1 MESPPKR
8 MTRARAAAKATEP
21 RAKSTKI
28 VTAASKAKTT
38 AAQTTKAMVAKRKAP
53 ADESDDEDEIA
64 QLDVT
69 TTRKP
74 TTRGRP
80 RKAAETKDAPQ
91 PTTKATRGRP
101 TKKQATDESKAAAA
115 APAKATRGRPR
126 KAPEVDT
133 EEPKPAP
140 VKKTT
145 RASAKSSRA
154 TGTTQ
159 SAAAKKSVKFEEPDK
174 ENVEPA
180 AKKDNKPAH
189 SGIRGRPARRGGANV
204 AKGTSQTAG
213 KEEKKPL
220 SPKKLTQMPMI
231 RGDESEDELAGTPIF
246 SKSIRKSPVKPP
258 SIIKAAMGLPEKALE
273 RATPEQDEDATIN
286 VNNAILNAPDL
297 TSAALSSPAKRLAP
311 SLVKDNMKSP
321 ARRMPGMTLP
331 GSALRSASNPCHKN
345 VDASPSKNSLLF
357 SAAKRPTSPIKG
369 LNMSSPT
376 KSQKAGSSFRSSMLN
391 TPAKKGMPGVKPL
404 TQPRIEEQDENIN
417 ASPAMKTFAVATPVA
432 ESTKRNS
439 EKLLEEGNETKEESE
454 EEEEIFEQPI
464 KNLKLPKFSG
474 RMSAIL
480 PHEDDPFVT
489 GIVETEDDEVD
500 TGAEKSPAQ
509 SQQIALEATG
519 DEVEGEEQP
528 AESLNIEQF
537 REPAEEDGDETAST
551 LEPAEPM
558 DEVKD
563 PMDIDTEHPS
573 GEAQAETIPAESHLS
588 EALTYN
594 PNFGLRQDVLEPAMD
609 GDETMEPRSPA
620 KVIHLGSATSPT
632 KRDSRRS
639 TIGLTALTEQFGS
652 WNAGQAGDSPDLH
665 GEDSKK
671 LAHTHAAQQTPVTP
685 HFFKDEI
692 AANEDG
698 HREPED
704 ATSEVIFTGMDPTTQ
719 DLDLAHEADKLSQ
732 ASSPHVGQDGEDPDD
747 TLSDASEEYGDEN
760 AMPIDPA
767 ITGAELP
774 DAGPVTP
781 VRPQRATFNTTTKVP
796 LKPADNSTPS
806 PMKKRSFTAPRPPP
820 QRSGLHRSTTMPSLS
835 PTKER
840 RTPGSSRRASAG
852 YTTPVKGDASA
863 DFTTPGR
870 RASVSP
876 NLLQGAV
883 VFVDV
888 HTSEG
893 ADASGIFIE
902 LLSQMGARCRKTWD
916 WNDSPNASG
925 PANKIGITHVVYKDG
940 GKRTLE
946 KVRRTNGLVQCVGVN
961 WVLE

>member
-1 MESPPKR
+1 

-21 RAKSTKI
+21 RTKSTKI
-28 VTAASKAKTT
+28 VTAASMAKTT
-38 AAQTTKAMVAKRKAP
+38 AAHTTKSMATKRKAP

-64 QLDVT
+64 QLNFT

-74 TTRGRP
+74 ATRGRP
-80 RKAAETKDAPQ
+80 RKAAETKEEPQ
-91 PTTKATRGRP
+91 PTTKAARGRP
-101 TKKQATDESKAAAA
+101 AKKQATDESKAAAA
-115 APAKATRGRPR
+115 APAKATRGRQR
-126 KAPEVDT
+126 KVPEVEA

-140 VKKTT
+140 AKKTT
-145 RASAKSSRA
+145 RAAAKASRA

-180 AKKDNKPAH
+180 AKKDNKPAP
-189 SGIRGRPARRGGANV
+189 SGVRGRPARRGGANV
-204 AKGTSQTAG
+204 AKSTRQTAG

-231 RGDESEDELAGTPIF
+231 RGDESEDELAGSPIF
-246 SKSIRKSPVKPP
+246 SKSIRKSPVKFP
-258 SIIKAAMGLPEKALE
+258 SMIKAAIGLPEKALE

-297 TSAALSSPAKRLAP
+297 TSVALSSPAKRLPA
-311 SLVKDNMKSP
+311 SAVRDNMKSP
-321 ARRMPGMTLP
+321 ARRMPGITLP
-331 GSALRSASNPCHKN
+331 GSALKSASKPSHNN
-345 VDASPSKNSLLF
+345 VDASPAKNSLLF

-369 LNMSSPT
+369 LNLSSPT

-391 TPAKKGMPGVKPL
+391 TPAKKGMPGAKPL

-432 ESTKRNS
+432 ESAKRSS
-439 EKLLEEGNETKEESE
+439 EKLLEEGNETKEESEE

-489 GIVETEDDEVD
+489 GIVEIEDDEVD
-500 TGAEKSPAQ
+500 TGAEKLPAQ
-509 SQQIALEATG
+509 SQQTTPEASSG
-519 DEVEGEEQP
+519 EIEGEEQP
-528 AESLNIEQF
+528 AELLNSEQS
-537 REPAEEDGDETAST
+537 RELSEEDHDETAST
-551 LEPAEPM
+551 IEPAEPM
-558 DEVKD
+558 DEVRD
-563 PMDIDTEHPS
+563 PMDIDTEQPS
-573 GEAQAETIPAESHLS
+573 GEAQAETVSTDSHLS

-609 GDETMEPRSPA
+609 GDETLEPRSPA

-639 TIGLTALTEQFGS
+639 TIGLTALAEQFGS
-652 WNAGQAGDSPDLH
+652 WNAGQAGDSPDLR
-665 GEDSKK
+665 GEGSNRS
-671 LAHTHAAQQTPVTP
+671 AQNPATQQTPVTP
-685 HFFKDEI
+685 HFFKDEM

-698 HREPED
+698 LREPED

-732 ASSPHVGQDGEDPDD
+732 AGSPHVGQQGDDPDD

-774 DAGPVTP
+774 EAGPVTP

-806 PMKKRSFTAPRPPP
+806 PLKKRSFTAPRPPP
-820 QRSGLHRSTTMPSLS
+820 QRSGLHRSTTMPTLS

-840 RTPGSSRRASAG
+840 RTPSSSCRASAA
-852 YTTPVKGDASA
+852 YTTPVKGDAPTE
-863 DFTTPGR
+863 FTTPGR

-893 ADASGIFIE
+893 ADASGIFME